1 MIRRLVSLTLAILL
15 VVGATAR
22 AQESASSGIVG
33 VVTDTTQAA
42 LPGATVTVTQ
52 VGTSA
57 QRVVVTD
64 GEGRFSVPGL
74 RPATYSVKVELAGF
88 AAAEIKELTL
98 RTGETMRPTLI
109 LGLENVS
116 EQITV
121 TGQTPLLQTQSASV
135 GQVISE
141 KMIEDLP
148 LNGRGVL
155 SLTALAAGV
164 TPQAFNRGTQFG
176 AAGSSRNQ
184 YVTVEGGRDSST
196 NYAIDGVYVRS
207 LRFNNLSLN
216 PPIDAV
222 QEVAL
227 LRNSFSTEYGQ
238 GQAVVSIV
246 TKSGTNRFSGSAYE
260 FVRNDKFDSRNYFA
274 ITKTPYE
281 RNQYGFTA
289 GGPVVRN
296 KLFMFG
302 GYEGLRATQG
312 RTFLATVPNPALLR
326 GDFSGVST
334 TIVDPLT
341 GLPFPG
347 NQIPT
352 SRFSKFAQVLAP
364 TVPTPNNPGASN
376 YRVVRDFTDDA
387 DTATVRADHVLS
399 SSHTLFARYMNY
411 DGRQNNP
418 AVFTV
423 TDLPQK
429 GRNLAVGETWVLSPT
444 LVNELRFGYNYAYH
458 LTSPISLDGRNWV
471 GDIGLRNL
479 AGGIDPLDYGR
490 PAFNLTGFTNN
501 GEGGITQGAT
511 ENIFSISN
519 ATSKTVG
526 AHNLR
531 FGVQAQLRKFE
542 HLTEVPPR
550 GTFAFNGM
558 FSGNAVA
565 DFLLGYCSTC
575 TGAFGSS
582 RSTYNSPT
590 IAPFIDDV
598 WNMSR
603 KVTLQLGLRWEYLA
617 PWHEKN
623 DLEGSFDPVS
633 GKIAYHK
640 IPSNL
645 PPQLVP
651 LIVNQN
657 DFYGAGILK
666 KDLNNFGPRVGVAYN
681 MTERTVVRSGFG
693 IYYDNLNLNELQFM
707 RLVPPFYGQ
716 FSLTPV
722 RTAPL
727 LVDTLFPNLDQI
739 PQFPAPF
746 STDPDNRTAYTFQ
759 YNANVQRTLGNS
771 YVVEV
776 AYTGSRSYNE
786 HKRFNINQARPGTT
800 PIETRVPYPAFQSA
814 ILYSSDGGYARFN
827 GVSFRIEKRYS
838 SGLFFL
844 GNYQLSKSVDNGS
857 GEIEANDTAFAWDL
871 DADKAL
877 ARYDQRHRS
886 AFSYGYE
893 LPFGPSKR
901 WLSGGGPVAYVFGGW
916 QVQGIARFASG
927 FPLTIS
933 STNVCQCGSFIPQ
946 RVNFAA
952 GREEDRGQ
960 VDNPTPERWFDRT
973 AYVVP
978 ALGTQGTAGRNT
990 IRGPGTQRVDFSITK
1005 RFPIGAGRRLEFR
1018 GEIFNLL
1025 NHTNF
1030 GNPDTNI
1037 SNPTAGVITTAD
1049 DARSMQF
1056 GLRLTW

>member
-1 MIRRLVSLTLAILL
+1 MVRRLVGITLAVL
-15 VVGATAR
+15 VALSAHAE
-22 AQESASSGIVG
+22 AQESASSAIVG

-57 QRVVVTD
+57 QRIVVSD
-64 GEGRFSVPGL
+64 SEGRFSVPGL
-74 RPATYSVKVELAGF
+74 RPATYSVRVDLQGF
-88 AAAEIKELTL
+88 TTAEIKELTL
-98 RTGETMRPTLI
+98 RNGETVRPTLT
-109 LGLENVS
+109 LGVGNLN

-121 TGQTPLLQTQSASV
+121 TSETPLLQTQSASV

-155 SLTALAAGV
+155 SLTALSAGV

-196 NYAIDGVYVRS
+196 NYAVDGVYVRS

-216 PPIDAV
+216 PPLDAV
-222 QEVAL
+222 QEVSL

-260 FVRNDKFDSRNYFA
+260 FARNDKFDSRNYFA
-274 ITKTPYE
+274 ATKTPYE
-281 RNQYGFTA
+281 RNQYGFTS
-289 GGPVVRN
+289 GGPLLRN
-296 KLFMFG
+296 KAFVFG
-302 GYEGLRATQG
+302 GFEGLRATQG
-312 RTFLATVPNPALLR
+312 RTFLATVPSPALLG
-326 GDFSGVST
+326 GDFSGVAT
-334 TIVDPLT
+334 PIIDPLT
-341 GLPFPG
+341 GQPFPG
-347 NQIPT
+347 NRIPT
-352 SRFSKFAQVLAP
+352 SRFSKFAQILAP
-364 TVPTPNNPGASN
+364 TVPGPNNAGASN
-376 YRVVRDFTDDA
+376 YRTVRDFVDDA
-387 DTATVRADHVLS
+387 DTGTLRADQVLS
-399 SSHTLFARYMNY
+399 TSHTLFERYMQY

-418 AVFTV
+418 GAFTV

-429 GRNLAVGETWVLSPT
+429 GKNLAVGETWVISPK
-444 LVNELRFGYNYAYH
+444 LVNEFRFGYNYAYH
-458 LTSPISLDGRNWV
+458 LTSPISLDARNWV

-479 AGGIDPLDYGR
+479 AGGSDPLDYGR
-490 PAFNLTGFTNN
+490 PAFNLTGYTGN

-519 ATSKTVG
+519 ATSKIAG
-526 AHNLR
+526 RHNLR
-531 FGVQAQLRKFE
+531 FGVQAQWRSFE

-550 GTFAFNGM
+550 GTFAFNGQ
-558 FSGNAVA
+558 FSGNPVA

-582 RSTYNSPT
+582 RSTYSSPT

-598 WNMSR
+598 WNVSDNF
-603 KVTLQLGLRWEYLA
+603 TLQLGLRWEYLG
-617 PWHEKN
+617 PWEEKN
-623 DLEGSFDPVS
+623 GIEGAFDPAS

-640 IPSNL
+640 VPANL

-651 LIVNQN
+651 LVINQDN
-657 DFYGAGILK
+657 FYRAGIMEP
-666 KDLNNFGPRVGVAYN
+666 DLNNFGPRVGAAYN
-681 MTERTVVRSGFG
+681 ISARTVVRGGFG
-693 IYYDNLNLNELQFM
+693 VYYDNLNLNELQFT
-707 RLVPPFYGQ
+707 RLIPPFYGQ

-722 RTAPL
+722 RTAPVQ
-727 LVDTLFPNLDQI
+727 VDTLFPNLDQI

-746 STDPDNRTAYTFQ
+746 SLDPLNRTAYTMQ
-759 YNANVQRTLGNS
+759 WNGNVQRSFGNS
-771 YVVEV
+771 YLVEV

-786 HKRFNINQARPGTT
+786 HKRFNINQATPGTA

-814 ILYSSDGGYARFN
+814 ILYSSDGGWARFH
-827 GVSFRIEKRYS
+827 GVSFRLDKRYS

-844 GNYQLSKSVDNGS
+844 ANYQLSKTVDNGS

-871 DADKAL
+871 DADKSL
-877 ARYDQRHRS
+877 SRFDQRHRS

-893 LPFGPSKR
+893 LPFGAGR
-901 WLSGGGPVAYVFGGW
+901 RRLTSGVASHVLGGW

-927 FPLTIS
+927 FPFTIT

-946 RVNFAA
+946 RVNFAP
-952 GREEDRGQ
+952 GREDDKGRL
-960 VDNPTPERWFDRT
+960 DNPTSTQWFDKT

-978 ALGTQGTAGRNT
+978 PLGTQGTAGRNT
-990 IRGPGTQRVDFSITK
+990 LRGPGTQRVDFSIT
-1005 RFPIGAGRRLEFR
+1005 RRVPLGHSRLEFR
-1018 GEIFNLL
+1018 GEIFNVL
-1025 NHTNF
+1025 NHANF
-1030 GNPDTNI
+1030 GNPDGNI
-1037 SNPTAGVITTAD
+1037 SNPTAGMITTAD
-1049 DARSMQF
+1049 DGRSMQF
-1056 GLRLTW
+1056 GLRLSW